1 MGGLDTA
8 ARLEGSCSAPELVGW
23 MPQED
28 LLQPRFSA
36 LENVRLVSRL
46 AGAVIDETTA
56 SKLLAS
62 VGLKDKENVK
72 PNTLSGGQRQRV
84 ALARALSEDAPL
96 MLLDEP
102 FSALDPLTRIAMQD
116 LAIKALQGKTVI
128 MVTHDPAEALRLAG
142 RILMVS
148 DKKVIEIPALSG
160 PFPKSVGDESVA
172 IAAAGLMA
180 ELVGR

>member
-46 AGAVIDETTA
+46 AGAVIDEAFA

-72 PNTLSGGQRQRV
+72 PHTLSGGQRQRV

-102 FSALDPLTRIAMQD
+102 FSALDPLTRVAMQD
-116 LAIKALQGKTVI
+116 LAFKALQAKTVI

-160 PFPKSVGDESVA
+160 PFPKSRG
-172 IAAAGLMA
+172 
-180 ELVGR
+180 